1 MTLVLLLSTVCFLA
15 YADGTNDNFKGA
27 ASPFGIGLAGGQANG
42 GTIVS
47 ILWSWLL
54 TLPCA
59 TLCAALIYSVTSG
72 F

>member
-1 MTLVLLLSTVCFLA
+1 MTLVLLLSAVCFLA
-15 YADGTNDNFKGA
+15 YADDNFKSVT
-27 ASPFGIGLAGGQANG
+27 SPFGIGLAGGQDNG

-59 TLCAALIYSVTSG
+59 ALCAALIYSVTGG

>member
-1 MTLVLLLSTVCFLA
+1 MTLVLLLSAVCFLA
-15 YADGTNDNFKGA
+15 Y
-27 ASPFGIGLAGGQANG
+27 ANG

-54 TLPCA
+54 TPPCA
-59 TLCAALIYSVTSG
+59 ALRTALIYSVTSG